1 MLKASKQLSL
11 VAQNCNWSV
20 IRTVENSIL
29 ICTWFFGGVEITT
42 LIGQLSHISL
52 GKFGE
57 DASVNLFLQNHTL
70 GKRVRMS
77 KESVKVSLGTLRN
90 MSASALLKMTE
101 TYYLYGIQRTGFLS
115 VDELDSF
122 MNQCLSLESTSRIC
136 SVKSWEAGELVTD
149 MLTESTST
157 VPPTANGELD
167 MWVG

>member
-20 IRTVENSIL
+20 IRTVESSIL
-29 ICTWFFGGVEITT
+29 ICTWFLGAAEIIT

-57 DASVNLFLQNHTL
+57 DASVNLFLQSHTL
-70 GKRVRMS
+70 GQQVRMS
-77 KESVKVSLGTLRN
+77 KESVKVSLATWRS

-115 VDELDSF
+115 VDELGSF
-122 MNQCLSLESTSRIC
+122 MNQCHSLDSTSRIC
-136 SVKSWEAGELVTD
+136 SLKSWEAGELVTD
-149 MLTESTST
+149 MLAESTSAL
-157 VPPTANGELD
+157 PPMENGESD

>member
-29 ICTWFFGGVEITT
+29 ICTWFLGGVEIIT

-57 DASVNLFLQNHTL
+57 DAVVSLFLQSHTL
-70 GKRVRMS
+70 GQQVRMLN
-77 KESVKVSLGTLRN
+77 ESVKVSLATWRS

-101 TYYLYGIQRTGFLS
+101 TYYLYGIQKTGFLS

-122 MNQCLSLESTSRIC
+122 MSQCLSLESTSRIC

-157 VPPTANGELD
+157 PLPTVNGELD
-167 MWVG
+167 TWGG